1 MAEFVP
7 TPGGIIVPICARC
20 GCAMPLAKFEPDKPG
35 YDRRTFECP
44 RCHEVKT
51 EIVEHQ

>member
-20 GCAMPLAKFEPDKPG
+20 GCAMPFTKIEP
-35 YDRRTFECP
+35 DRRTFECP
-44 RCHEVKT
+44 QCHEVKT
-51 EIVEHQ
+51 EVVKHQ